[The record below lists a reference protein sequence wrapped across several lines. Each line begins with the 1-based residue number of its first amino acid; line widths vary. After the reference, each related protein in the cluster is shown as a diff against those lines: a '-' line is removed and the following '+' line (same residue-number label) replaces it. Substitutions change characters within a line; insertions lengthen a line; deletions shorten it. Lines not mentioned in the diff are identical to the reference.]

1 MSALSCMVWHWL
13 LSINVSIW
21 QLSTSTGLPDRG
33 ASSSEKSLAWNF
45 ANHFWIY
52 PISHSTFSI
61 YSTNLSLFFAIQLCY
76 LSWNNK
82 AQYAENI
89 AYLLPSLILK
99 WLLKNSPILIFLMH
113 ADVTAVTIQ
122 TKLFWTKLK
131 TTKCY

>member
-99 WLLKNSPILIFLMH
+99 WLLKNSPILIFFNACWCDSCHYTNKIVLNKVK
-113 ADVTAVTIQ
+113 DN
-122 TKLFWTKLK
+122 
-131 TTKCY
+131 